1 MSLHDDVERVLID
14 SDSLQERIAELGAKI
29 TADYAPDSR
38 PLLVCILKGAYMF
51 LSDLAKN
58 ITIPHE
64 VDFMSTS
71 AYGGGLDS
79 RGVVRL
85 MLDLKASITGRHV
98 LLVED
103 IVDRGGTISYILRL
117 LEQRNPASLKVCT
130 LLNKPSRREFEV
142 TLDYVGFEIPD
153 VFVIGYGLDIDE
165 MYRNLPYVGVPT
177 AGLIDRLLGP
187 DAQGGGE
194 AQALGS

>member
-14 SDSLQERIAELGAKI
+14 SDSLQERIVELGAKI
-29 TADYAPDSR
+29 SADYAPDSR

-58 ITIPHE
+58 ITVPHE

-85 MLDLKASITGRHV
+85 VLDLKASITGRHV

-165 MYRNLPYVGVPT
+165 MYRNLPYVGTPT